1 MSNDKRLW
9 VAVVAV
15 AIIAVGAYF
24 YPQQAAGLL
33 GAVGTRFPNGLAVG
47 TTSPAQGKLLI
58 GTNGT
63 NIGNVNFQTC
73 SLILASYTLAASS
86 TVTADCA
93 VTGAQTGDVVFAQF
107 ATTTPGAGTGAGWL
121 ITGASASTTA
131 GFDTLSVINNTGTS
145 AVIPA
150 SVAST
155 TKVLNIR

>member
-1 MSNDKRLW
+1 MSKDLGLQ
-9 VAVVAV
+9 VAIVAV
-15 AIIAVGAYF
+15 AIIALGAYF
-24 YPQQAAGLL
+24 FPQQAASL
-33 GAVGTRFPNGLAVG
+33 GAAGTRYPNGLAVG
-47 TTSPAQGKLLI
+47 TTSPAQGKMLI

-73 SLILASYTLAASS
+73 SLILTSYTITASS

-107 ATTTPGAGTGAGWL
+107 ATTTPGSGTGAGWL

-131 GFDTLSVINNTGTS
+131 GFDTLSIVNNTG
-145 AVIPA
+145 ANLLIPA